1 MRVDDGRPLRRAP
14 RPSEPQLGEADA
26 LEAAMKDWLSYH
38 GNNRFQPN
46 RQERDLMKA
55 AYAAIARL
63 RAIDGK

>member
-1 MRVDDGRPLRRAP
+1 MRVDDGLPLRRAP
-14 RPSEPQLGEADA
+14 RHKEPELGEADA
-26 LEAAMKDWLSYH
+26 LELALKDWRSYH
-38 GNNRFQPN
+38 GNSRFQPN